1 MRRKLPPAKNANS
14 HIAGRR
20 CSASLPEVPLIPRYL
35 LTFIS
40 RTVSRN
46 FLSHIRDVVKTKRTR
61 DRERVF
67 VLEGTKPILELMR
80 SAPRQ
85 IVCLVVAPTFLE
97 RQSPEVVQE
106 IVSSGCT
113 VHTCPEHQ
121 LAQLSDVETSSGAL
135 AIVHQPTWD
144 QAAIVSQPKVFGLY
158 GDMLQ
163 DPANI
168 GTIIRTAAGL
178 NVNALWMAPHSVDVF
193 NPKVVRATAGTLFH
207 LPIFSHTN
215 LDNLLSLG
223 CTIMAAD
230 VGNHSQSVPIRSI
243 QTIPARTIVAIGSES
258 RGLSEA
264 VLNAAT
270 VRFTIPLKPGV
281 ESLNAA
287 SAAAIT
293 LFHLSGLPVD
303 GPVTH

>member
-1 MRRKLPPAKNANS
+1 MPQTS
-14 HIAGRR
+14 
-20 CSASLPEVPLIPRYL
+20 RYL
-35 LTFIS
+35 LTFSS

-46 FLSHIRDVVKTKRTR
+46 FLSHIRDVAKTKRTR

-67 VLEGTKPILELMR
+67 VLEGTKPILELVR

-97 RQSPEVVQE
+97 RQSPGDVQE
-106 IVSSGCT
+106 IVRSGCT

-144 QAAIVSQPKVFGLY
+144 QAAMLAQPRVFGLY

-163 DPANI
+163 DPANV

-178 NVNALWMAPHSVDVF
+178 DVSALWMAPHSVDVF
-193 NPKVVRATAGTLFH
+193 NPKVVRATAGTLFQ
-207 LPIFSHTN
+207 LPIFSHTSFE
-215 LDNLLSLG
+215 NLLSLG
-223 CTIMAAD
+223 CTILAAD
-230 VGNHSQSVPIRSI
+230 VGAHSNSVPIRSI
-243 QTIPARTIVAIGSES
+243 QSIPARTIVAIGSES
-258 RGLSEA
+258 RGLSDA
-264 VLNAAT
+264 VLDAAAM
-270 VRFTIPLKPGV
+270 RFTIPLKPGV

-287 SAAAIT
+287 TAAAIA
-293 LFHLSGLPVD
+293 LFHLSGLPVES
-303 GPVTH
+303 

>member
-1 MRRKLPPAKNANS
+1 M
-14 HIAGRR
+14 I
-20 CSASLPEVPLIPRYL
+20 
-35 LTFIS
+35 
-40 RTVSRN
+40 
-46 FLSHIRDVVKTKRTR
+46 KTKRTR

-67 VLEGTKPILELMR
+67 VLEGTKPILELVQ
-80 SAPRQ
+80 SAPQ
-85 IVCLVVAPTFLE
+85 HIVCLVVAPTFLE
-97 RQSPEVVQE
+97 RQPPEVVQD

-113 VHTCPEHQ
+113 VHSCPEHQ

-144 QAAIVSQPKVFGLY
+144 QAAILAQPRIFGLY

-178 NVNALWMAPHSVDVF
+178 NVSALWMAPHSVDVF
-193 NPKVVRATAGTLFH
+193 NPKVVRATAGTLFQ
-207 LPIFSHTN
+207 LPIFSHTS
-215 LDNLLSLG
+215 LENLLSLG

-230 VGNHSQSVPIRSI
+230 VGISADSVPIRSI

-264 VLNAAT
+264 VLNAAA
-270 VRFTIPLKPGV
+270 VRVTIPLKPGV

-287 SAAAIT
+287 TAAAIA
-293 LFHLSGLPVD
+293 LFHLSGLPTEAAH
-303 GPVTH
+303 G

>member
-1 MRRKLPPAKNANS
+1 M
-14 HIAGRR
+14 
-20 CSASLPEVPLIPRYL
+20 PLTSRYL
-35 LTFIS
+35 LSLSS

-46 FLSHIRDVVKTKRTR
+46 FLSHIRDVAKTKRTR

-67 VLEGTKPILELMR
+67 VLEGTKPILELVR

-85 IVCLVVAPTFLE
+85 IVCLVLAPTFLE
-97 RQSPEVVQE
+97 RQSPEVAEE

-113 VHTCPEHQ
+113 LHTCPEHQ

-135 AIVHQPTWD
+135 AIVHQPIWD
-144 QAAIVSQPKVFGLY
+144 QAAILARPRVFGLY
-158 GDMLQ
+158 GDVLQ

-178 NVNALWMAPHSVDVF
+178 DVSALWMAPHSVDVF
-193 NPKVVRATAGTLFH
+193 NPKVVRATAGTLFQ
-207 LPIFSHTN
+207 LPIFSHTS
-215 LDNLLSLG
+215 LESLLGLG
-223 CTIMAAD
+223 CTILAAD
-230 VGNHSQSVPIRSI
+230 VGGHSESIPIRSI
-243 QTIPARTIVAIGSES
+243 QSIPARTIVAIGSES

-264 VLNAAT
+264 VLQAAT

-287 SAAAIT
+287 TAAAIA
-293 LFHLSGLPVD
+293 LFHLSGLPVE
-303 GPVTH
+303 